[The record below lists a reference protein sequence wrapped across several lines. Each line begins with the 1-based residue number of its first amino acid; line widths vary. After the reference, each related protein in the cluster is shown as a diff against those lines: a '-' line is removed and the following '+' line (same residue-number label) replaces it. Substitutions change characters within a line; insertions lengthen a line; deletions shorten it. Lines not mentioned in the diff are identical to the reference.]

1 MHMWLFGAYEKLF
14 WQPFNISGFMNQ
26 RQDFKKMGFEVR

>member
-1 MHMWLFGAYEKLF
+1 MCLVGAYEKLLQ
-14 WQPFNISGFMNQ
+14 QPINNSGFMNQ